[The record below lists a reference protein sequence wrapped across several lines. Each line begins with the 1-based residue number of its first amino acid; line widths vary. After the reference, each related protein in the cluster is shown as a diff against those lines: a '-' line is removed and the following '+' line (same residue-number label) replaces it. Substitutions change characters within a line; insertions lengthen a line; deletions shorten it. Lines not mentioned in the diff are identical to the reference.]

1 MALQSGE
8 QALVLHDLTW
18 TELKEYLPGIK
29 VAIVPVGSTEQ
40 HGPHMTFAT
49 DTVRAYE
56 FSRRLAARLFPRAL
70 VTTPINLGI
79 STHHMMFPGTITLR
93 PETFMAVV
101 MDVAWSLKQHGITRL
116 FFANG
121 HGGNRPALTLLMA
134 RLRDELGVKA
144 AWVSFTS
151 MASDVI
157 REHVKSPLHGH
168 ACEGEVS
175 QALYLAPQ
183 VVRQDR
189 LTPGAIRPG
198 LAEASPWRAETAL
211 SFAAITENGCL
222 GDATRASLEL
232 GRAIIEKALERVAS
246 FLEDFMADRELP
258 GW

>member
-1 MALQSGE
+1 MAE
-8 QALVLHDLTW
+8 QRALVLHDLTW
-18 TELKEYLPGIK
+18 TELKEYLPGIR

-40 HGPHMTFAT
+40 HGPHLTFAT
-49 DTVRAYE
+49 DTLRAYE

-79 STHHMMFPGTITLR
+79 SPHHMRFPGTITLR

-121 HGGNRPALTLLMA
+121 HGGNRAALTLLMA

-144 AWVSFTS
+144 AWVSFTA

-175 QALYLAPQ
+175 QALYLAPSL
-183 VVRQDR
+183 VRKDR

-211 SFAAITENGCL
+211 SFDAITENGAL
-222 GDATRASLEL
+222 GDATCASEEL
-232 GRAIIEKALERVAS
+232 GRAIIETALDRVTA
-246 FLEDFMADRELP
+246 FLEDFMADREYP